1 MERLSAALLGSDA
14 RAVLR
19 RLGGSGAMEL
29 IRLKEGPDTAPLPP
43 PDNAGARE
51 FCRSL
56 ASRVEELRR
65 ALGPGALSASAPGV
79 LTPDEAAASLS
90 ALESEAKIII
100 KRRSLAGE
108 EMKAA
113 AAAREKISPYA
124 ALPLPSDRL
133 AAFSF
138 IRCFTGTLPVENFKA
153 LAGARAGKSLLLPL
167 AEKDGRFVVLGL
179 AERDSAAALASDL
192 KAAGFRPE
200 EPPALPG
207 LTLEEAAARFASDEK
222 TSGRALLRAEQDLAE
237 MAGRISGTLAA
248 VENAALVEE
257 RLLEA
262 ERCMPGT
269 GSAVLLSGWVPV
281 QETAALR
288 FEMSSASSGR
298 CVIEAGAEE
307 GGAPVLLRPPAW
319 LRPFLEMTKAYG
331 LPGYGEVDPTAFAA
345 IVYVLLFGAMF
356 GDAGHG
362 AMVCAGGLW
371 LAAKGRPSA
380 RAAGRIT
387 AYCGLSGIV
396 FGLAYGSYFGLESF
410 KKYALWRD
418 PLEGDPLAMVLAAV
432 AAGAVVISLG
442 VVLNIINRAGSGDR
456 LGAVLGRFGGAG
468 LLFYW
473 CAILMLTGKLGTGF
487 GLPVLG
493 AALACWALKEPLTY
507 LAGRGE
513 GGKNEGGL
521 EALAEG
527 FVGAFEGVLL
537 YLANTVSFAR
547 LAAYAMSHA
556 ALLASSYTLAAA
568 ADKAWGPGSLAGL
581 LAIIAGNAA
590 AILLEGTVAAVQAL
604 RLEYYEF
611 FGKFFEGGGR
621 PFRPFVLEGIK

>member
-1 MERLSAALLGSDA
+1 VGVRPGPARDDGGTAIVRDAAISVLARVDRDEPWRFRDRLILLGDA
-14 RAVLR
+14 PY
-19 RLGGSGAMEL
+19 SG
-29 IRLKEGPDTAPLPP
+29 
-43 PDNAGARE
+43 
-51 FCRSL
+51 
-56 ASRVEELRR
+56 V
-65 ALGPGALSASAPGV
+65 
-79 LTPDEAAASLS
+79 
-90 ALESEAKIII
+90 
-100 KRRSLAGE
+100 
-108 EMKAA
+108 
-113 AAAREKISPYA
+113 
-124 ALPLPSDRL
+124 
-133 AAFSF
+133 
-138 IRCFTGTLPVENFKA
+138 
-153 LAGARAGKSLLLPL
+153 
-167 AEKDGRFVVLGL
+167 
-179 AERDSAAALASDL
+179 SAAALGLALGYGLALAFTRMMGGDL
-192 KAAGFRPE
+192 GGGF
-200 EPPALPG
+200 
-207 LTLEEAAARFASDEK
+207 F
-222 TSGRALLRAEQDLAE
+222 SG
-237 MAGRISGTLAA
+237 ST
-248 VENAALVEE
+248 
-257 RLLEA
+257 
-262 ERCMPGT
+262 P
-269 GSAVLLSGWVPV
+269 
-281 QETAALR
+281 
-288 FEMSSASSGR
+288 
-298 CVIEAGAEE
+298 VIEAS
-307 GGAPVLLRPPAW
+307 LLPS
-319 LRPFLEMTKAYG
+319 LSF
-331 LPGYGEVDPTAFAA
+331 FALGCA
-345 IVYVLLFGAMF
+345 ASL
-356 GDAGHG
+356 AG
-362 AMVCAGGLW
+362 
-371 LAAKGRPSA
+371 
-380 RAAGRIT
+380 
-387 AYCGLSGIV
+387 
-396 FGLAYGSYFGLESF
+396 
-410 KKYALWRD
+410 ALWR
-418 PLEGDPLAMVLAAV
+418 LA